1 MRRNDQF
8 IFRVFFH
15 NLLRV
20 NKRNHQKHKQNLKL
34 FKVSPLLLLVLTGV
48 IIMTN
53 FPQQNNIIGKT
64 QAIIPESSDIVFLDS
79 MRENQTLEY
88 QTNYEKTSGTCSTD
102 IVYDENDLDSL
113 RYTNTNTTQEKIYD
127 SINDVLNIKETIGSI
142 DYPYKITSSSNIP
155 VEETKKYP
163 FEGGWQHNYPV
174 EDSKI
179 TMNAQEVTTLI
190 VNNVYQVIFDF
201 EYVRTENLEFD
212 DVTIPTK
219 VFNVSGIFQANFDDG

>member
-1 MRRNDQF
+1 MRRNDPF

-15 NLLRV
+15 KLRRV
-20 NKRNHQKHKQNLKL
+20 NKGTHQKHKQNLKL
-34 FKVSPLLLLVLTGV
+34 LKVSPLLLLVLSGV
-48 IIMTN
+48 FIMTN
-53 FPQQNNIIGKT
+53 FPQTNNIIEEA
-64 QAIIPESSDIVFLDS
+64 QAFSPKSSNIIFLDS

-102 IVYDENDLDSL
+102 TIYDENDLDSL
-113 RYTNTNTTQEKIYD
+113 RYTNSNTTQEIIYD
-127 SINDVLNIKETIGSI
+127 SINDVLNVKETRASI
-142 DYPYKITSSSNIP
+142 DYTYKISSSSNVPI
-155 VEETKKYP
+155 EESKLYP
-163 FEGGWQHNYPV
+163 FEGGWQHNYPTN
-174 EDSKI
+174 ELKI

-201 EYVRTENLEFD
+201 DYVRTENLNFD